1 MAFEIPL
8 RNLGLYGPSLRR
20 GDQRPHDQ
28 VWGFGS
34 IYLFNGYLYA
44 RILALLQHG
53 LALFIAIGMHTGHI
67 IGYHS
72 QVLREG
78 IKR

>member
-1 MAFEIPL
+1 MDRLFGVEI
-8 RNLGLYGPSLRR
+8 RDRMIGYGAS
-20 GDQRPHDQ
+20 
-28 VWGFGS
+28 GS
-34 IYLFNGYLYA
+34 IHLFNGYLYA
-44 RILALLQHG
+44 RILALLQQG
-53 LALFIAIGMHTGHI
+53 LALFVAIGMHTGHI